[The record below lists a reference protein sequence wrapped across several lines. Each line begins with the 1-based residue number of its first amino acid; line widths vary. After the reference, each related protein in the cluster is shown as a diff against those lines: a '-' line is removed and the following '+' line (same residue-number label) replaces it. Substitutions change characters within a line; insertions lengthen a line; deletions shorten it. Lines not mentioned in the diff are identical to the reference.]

1 MNTHAGL
8 WIDHRKAVVVI
19 LTDGNETL
27 KEIPSGVEKHVRFSG
42 GTNSE
47 PGSADDIRDRQFEQ
61 HLNSYYDKVIALVRD
76 ARQIQIFGPGE
87 AKGELE
93 KRLAHAGLSKHVLA
107 IESADKMSYQ
117 QVTDKVRARFTF

>member
-8 WIDHRKAVVVI
+8 WIDHRKAIVVLI
-19 LTDGNETL
+19 TDDGETL
-27 KEIPSGVEKHVRFSG
+27 QEIPSGVEKHVRFSG

-47 PGSADDIRDRQFEQ
+47 PGSADDIRDRQFEN
-61 HLNSYYDKVIALVRD
+61 HLNTYYDKVVALLRD
-76 ARQIQIFGPGE
+76 ARLIQIFGPGE

-93 KRLAHAGLSKHVLA
+93 RRLEHAGLSKRVLA
-107 IESADKMSYQ
+107 LETADKMSYQ